1 MGQFMYYLLAAIVV
15 LTVLALTGNL
25 KKKVDE
31 NINIINEMEHKYND
45 KTLK

>member
-1 MGQFMYYLLAAIVV
+1 MEQLIYYLLAAIAAM
-15 LTVLALTGNL
+15 TVLIVTGNL

-31 NINIINEMEHKYND
+31 NMNMIDEMEHKYKN

>member
-1 MGQFMYYLLAAIVV
+1 MEQLIYYILVAISILA
-15 LTVLALTGNL
+15 VLAITGNL

-31 NINIINEMEHKYND
+31 NINIIDEMENKYKN